1 MSKLVIKYVW
11 EIPVRATH
19 WINVAAI
26 TLLCATGLFIGHPF
40 SLAASTSQYIM
51 GWVRFVH
58 FTCAY
63 VFTICLVVR
72 AYWAFAGNKYANW
85 RTFVPYITHDGREK
99 MWGTF
104 RYYVF
109 LSRKLPHMVGHNT
122 MANAAYLSIF
132 LLYFVMIVT
141 GFALYSEYAPGG
153 LYSSLFGW
161 ITQLFSNQALRFVH
175 HGVMWLLIGF
185 VIQHVYSSWL
195 MDIKERGGV
204 MSGMFSGYKSVE
216 ED

>member
-1 MSKLVIKYVW
+1 
-11 EIPVRATH
+11 
-19 WINVAAI
+19 
-26 TLLCATGLFIGHPF
+26 
-40 SLAASTSQYIM
+40 
-51 GWVRFVH
+51 
-58 FTCAY
+58 
-63 VFTICLVVR
+63 
-72 AYWAFAGNKYANW
+72 
-85 RTFVPYITHDGREK
+85 

-104 RYYVF
+104 CYYVF
-109 LSRKLPHMVGHNT
+109 LSRRLPHMVGHNT
-122 MANAAYLSIF
+122 MANAAYFGVFI
-132 LLYFVMIVT
+132 LYLIMIVT

-153 LYSSLFGW
+153 LYSLFFGW
-161 ITQLFSNQALRFVH
+161 LQKFVSNQQMRLIH

>member
-11 EIPVRATH
+11 EVPVRATH
-19 WINVAAI
+19 WLNVVAI

-40 SLAASTSQYIM
+40 SIAHYPSQFIM
-51 GWVRFVH
+51 GWVRFTH
-58 FTCAY
+58 FTTAY
-63 VFTICLVVR
+63 IFAISLAVR
-72 AYWAFAGNKYANW
+72 VYWSFAGNKYANW
-85 RTFVPYITHDGREK
+85 RTFFPYLTEDGRHK

-104 RYYVF
+104 CYYVF
-109 LSRKLPHMVGHNT
+109 LSRRLPHMVGHNT
-122 MANAAYLSIF
+122 MANAAYFGVFI
-132 LLYFVMIVT
+132 LYLIMIAT

-153 LYSSLFGW
+153 MYSLMFGW
-161 ITQLFSNQALRFVH
+161 LLKLAGNQNLRFIH

-185 VIQHVYSSWL
+185 VIQHIYSSWL

-216 ED
+216 EE